1 MPDEVGQLGVEPSDW
16 ENLARELDHHAD
28 TLTRAALYFRERARI
43 AREKAQ
49 VIRDAH

>member
-1 MPDEVGQLGVEPSDW
+1 MKSASSVSSRPTG

-28 TLTRAALYFRERARI
+28 TLTRSALYFRERARI